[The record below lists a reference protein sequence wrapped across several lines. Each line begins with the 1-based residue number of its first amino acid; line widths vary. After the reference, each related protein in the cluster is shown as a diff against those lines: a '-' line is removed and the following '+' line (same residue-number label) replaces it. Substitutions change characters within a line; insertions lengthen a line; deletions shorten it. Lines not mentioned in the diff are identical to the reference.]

1 MKKIL
6 STLLIISSF
15 LQAQHVLSIRL
26 QDSISNAKHID
37 QKFAIRIEMQDKVDA
52 FQLHQDFILTR
63 TPVKKRAIETIKK
76 LKHKANT
83 SQENLINFLKNNSP
97 SSYNTLR
104 KYWITNQIYLE
115 GTQDLIYQIAR
126 RNDVAYVDLNID
138 KISPLE
144 EISST
149 LQHVSSGTI
158 ETGLAAINAPALW
171 NLGYTGKGLLVYDYD
186 TGICPDHPAI
196 KKRFLANRF
205 PMNQS
210 WYGYFKDFP
219 NESNSN
225 HGTHTL
231 GTMVGEGLTSGDTI
245 GVAPGAYWMACDLV
259 TSTVE
264 ELPPLENIVA
274 AYEWALDSDN
284 NSETTDDIPD
294 VINNSWR
301 WNDNP
306 DTVHCND
313 YIRDLMNIL
322 EAVGIANIFSGGNAG
337 PNNTTISAPQRIN
350 TTIVN
355 TFSVGSV
362 NANLNGNPI
371 SYFSSRGP
379 LQCPAYDSSLIIHPE
394 VVAPGHDVRSS
405 VGANSYTTKSG
416 TSMAAPHVSGAV
428 LLLKEAFP
436 DLSGTEI
443 LTALYHTA
451 SDLGDVGED
460 NTFGRGIIDCYAA
473 YIYLSQSHTAT
484 NPNITTND
492 LVFTKI
498 HEPSP
503 IIFCENTV
511 NPNFSVTN
519 NGTETIDSIIFT
531 LILNGDLIE
540 TSTWYGNLNI
550 GDTLNHALTSFSISE
565 IDSIENELQIKA
577 TVPNWDEIDVY
588 NNSMVQ
594 RFSIHKQIE
603 APFIETFESN
613 SFTTMQWKIINKD
626 GKTSWELSETNG
638 LDNSYISAKVGLFNY
653 EDIYQKDDL
662 LSPNIQLNSN
672 NNNYYLN
679 FDYAHQH
686 RNVGGRND
694 SLIVEVS
701 SDCGSTYKRV
711 FAKGGSSLTTNDTL
725 DMNFEPI
732 HSSHWEYESIQL
744 SQHINNEE
752 FIQLKFTTV
761 NGKQNNIFLDNICVA
776 TLEEFSALELYS
788 ENILLMPNPSN
799 NYIKIIWD
807 RYLEEDI
814 HIDLIDLSGRIID
827 HKKFTSTKSL
837 VDNWII
843 SELETGYYFFQ
854 FKTEHGIFTKSF
866 VKN

>member
-6 STLLIISSF
+6 FTLLLFSSF
-15 LQAQHVLSIRL
+15 IQAQHVLSSRL
-26 QDSISNAKHID
+26 QDSISNAEHID

-52 FQLHQDFILTR
+52 FQLHQDYILTQ
-63 TPVKKRAIETIKK
+63 TPVKERAIKTIKK

-83 SQENLINFLKNNSP
+83 SQENLINFLKNNAP
-97 SSYNTLR
+97 SSYNTFR

-115 GTQDLIYQIAR
+115 GTQDLIYQIAQ

-144 EISST
+144 EVSSI

-186 TGICPDHPAI
+186 TGICPEHPAI
-196 KKRFLANRF
+196 KNRFLANRF
-205 PMNQS
+205 PMDQS

-231 GTMVGEGLTSGDTI
+231 GTIVGEGLPSGDTI

-284 NSETTDDIPD
+284 DSETTDDIPD

-313 YIRDLMNIL
+313 YIRDLMNVI

-379 LQCPAYDSSLIIHPE
+379 LQCPANDSSLIIHPE

-405 VGANSYTTKSG
+405 IGPNSYSTKSG

-436 DLSGTEI
+436 DLSGAEI
-443 LTALYHTA
+443 LTALYYTA

-473 YIYLSQSHTAT
+473 YTYLSQSHTAT
-484 NPNITTND
+484 NPNISTND
-492 LVFTKI
+492 LIFTKI

-503 IIFCENTV
+503 IIFCNNTV

-531 LILNGDLIE
+531 LILNGELLE
-540 TSTWYGNLNI
+540 TSTWYGNLNV
-550 GDTLNHALTSFSISE
+550 GDTLNHALTSFTISE

-577 TVPNWDEIDVY
+577 TVPHWDEIDVY

-613 SFTTMQWKIINKD
+613 SFSTMHWKIINRD
-626 GKTSWELSETNG
+626 GEATWELSETNG

-662 LSPNIQLNSN
+662 LSPNIQLNN
-672 NNNYYLN
+672 NNSYYLN

-686 RNVGGRND
+686 RNAGGRND
-694 SLIVEVS
+694 SLIIEVS
-701 SDCGSTYKRV
+701 SDCGSNYKRV
-711 FAKGGSSLTTNDTL
+711 FAKGGSNLTTTDTL

-732 HSSHWEYESIQL
+732 YSTHWVHESIQL
-744 SQHINNEE
+744 NQYINNEE

-761 NGKQNNIFLDNICVA
+761 NGKQNNIFLDNISVA
-776 TLEEFSALELYS
+776 TQEEFSALELQS
-788 ENILLMPNPSN
+788 ENILLMPNPTNSN
-799 NYIKIIWD
+799 IKIIWD
-807 RYLEEDI
+807 GNQRQDI
-814 HIDLIDLSGRIID
+814 HIDLIDISGRIID
-827 HKKFTSTKSL
+827 RKEFTSTKSL
-837 VDNWII
+837 AVNWILT
-843 SELETGYYFFQ
+843 ELETGYYFFQ
-854 FKTEHGIFTKSF
+854 FKTVDGVFTKSF

>member
-1 MKKIL
+1 MRNIL
-6 STLLIISSF
+6 FTLLLFSSII
-15 LQAQHVLSIRL
+15 QAQHVLSSRL
-26 QDSISNAKHID
+26 QDSISNAEHID

-52 FQLHQDFILTR
+52 FQLHQDYILTQ
-63 TPVKKRAIETIKK
+63 TPVKERAIKTIKR
-76 LKHKANT
+76 LKRKAKT
-83 SQENLINFLKNNSP
+83 SQENLIDFLKYNAP

-115 GTQDLIYQIAR
+115 GTQDLIYEIGQ
-126 RNDVAYVDLNID
+126 RNDVAYIDLNID
-138 KISPLE
+138 KTSPLE
-144 EISST
+144 EISAEHQLVST
-149 LQHVSSGTI
+149 GTI
-158 ETGLAAINAPALW
+158 ETGLEAINAPALW
-171 NLGYTGKGLLVYDYD
+171 NLGYTGKGLLIYNYD
-186 TGICPDHPAI
+186 TGVCPEHPAI
-196 KKRFLANRF
+196 KNRFLANHF
-205 PMNQS
+205 PMDQS

-219 NESNSN
+219 NESNSD

-231 GTMVGEGLTSGDTI
+231 GTMIGKGLPTGDTI

-284 NSETTDDIPD
+284 DSETTDDIPD

-313 YIRDLMNIL
+313 YIRDLMNVL

-379 LQCPAYDSSLIIHPE
+379 LQCPAIDSSLTIHPE
-394 VVAPGHDVRSS
+394 VVAPGYDVRSS
-405 VGANSYTTKSG
+405 VGPNSYSTKSG

-436 DLSGTEI
+436 DLSGAEI
-443 LTALYHTA
+443 LTALYYTA
-451 SDLGDVGED
+451 SDLGDTGED

-473 YIYLSQSHTAT
+473 YTYLSQSHTAAD
-484 NPNITTND
+484 PNITTND
-492 LVFTKI
+492 LIFTKI

-503 IIFCENTV
+503 IIFCNNTV

-531 LILNGDLIE
+531 LILNDELLE
-540 TSTWYGNLNI
+540 TSTWYGSLNI
-550 GDTLNHALTSFSISE
+550 GDTLNHSLASFTISE

-577 TVPNWDEIDVY
+577 TVPNWDEIDIY

-613 SFTTMQWKIINKD
+613 SFSTMHWKIINRD
-626 GKTSWELSETNG
+626 GEATWELSETNG
-638 LDNSYISAKVGLFNY
+638 LDNSYISAKVGMFNY

-662 LSPNIQLNSN
+662 LSPNIQLNN
-672 NNNYYLN
+672 NNSYYLN
-679 FDYAHQH
+679 FDYAHHH
-686 RNVGGRND
+686 RNAGGRND

-701 SDCGSTYKRV
+701 SDCGSTYKKV
-711 FAKGGSSLTTNDTL
+711 FSKGGSSLTTTDTL

-732 HSSHWEYESIQL
+732 YSTHWKHESIQL
-744 SQHINNEE
+744 SQYINNEE

-761 NGKQNNIFLDNICVA
+761 NGKQNNLFLDNISVA
-776 TLEEFSALELYS
+776 TQEEFSALELQS
-788 ENILLMPNPSN
+788 KNILLMPNPANSN
-799 NYIKIIWD
+799 IKIIWD
-807 RYLEEDI
+807 GNQKQNI
-814 HIDLIDLSGRIID
+814 HINLIDISGRIID
-827 HKKFTSTKSL
+827 QKEFTSTKNL
-837 VDNWII
+837 AVNWIL

-854 FKTEHGIFTKSF
+854 FKTEDGDFTKSF

>member
-6 STLLIISSF
+6 FTLLLFSSF
-15 LQAQHVLSIRL
+15 LQAQHVLSSRL
-26 QDSISNAKHID
+26 QDSISNAEHID

-52 FQLHQDFILTR
+52 FQLHKEYILTQ
-63 TPVKKRAIETIKK
+63 TPIKERAIKTIKK
-76 LKHKANT
+76 LKNKTKT
-83 SQENLINFLKNNSP
+83 SQENLINFLKNNAP

-115 GTQDLIYQIAR
+115 GTKDLIYEIGQ

-144 EISST
+144 E
-149 LQHVSSGTI
+149 VSSIIQNESAGTI
-158 ETGLAAINAPALW
+158 ETGLEAINAPALW
-171 NLGYTGKGLLVYDYD
+171 SLGYTGKGLLVYDYD
-186 TGICPDHPAI
+186 TGVCPEHPAI
-196 KKRFLANRF
+196 KNRFLANRF
-205 PMNQS
+205 PMDQS

-219 NESNSN
+219 NESNSD

-231 GTMVGEGLTSGDTI
+231 GTMIGEGLPSGDTI
-245 GVAPGAYWMACDLV
+245 GVAPGAYWIACDLV

-284 NSETTDDIPD
+284 DSETTDDIPD

-313 YIRDLMNIL
+313 YIRDLMNVL

-379 LQCPAYDSSLIIHPE
+379 LQCPANDSSLIIHPE
-394 VVAPGHDVRSS
+394 VVAPGHNVRSS
-405 VGANSYTTKSG
+405 VGPNSYSTKSG

-436 DLSGTEI
+436 ELSGAEI
-443 LTALYHTA
+443 LTALYYSA

-473 YIYLSQSHTAT
+473 YTYLSQSHTAA
-484 NPNITTND
+484 NPNLPTND
-492 LVFTKI
+492 LIFTKI

-503 IIFCENTV
+503 IIFCNNTV

-531 LILNGDLIE
+531 LILNDEILE
-540 TSTWYGNLNI
+540 TSTWYGNLDV
-550 GDTLNHALTSFSISE
+550 GDTLNHSLTSFIISE
-565 IDSIENELQIKA
+565 LDSIENELQIKA
-577 TVPNWDEIDVY
+577 SVPHWDEIDIY
-588 NNSMVQ
+588 NNSMMQ
-594 RFSIHKQIE
+594 RFSIHRQVE

-613 SFTTMQWKIINKD
+613 SFSTMHWKIINSD
-626 GKTSWELSETNG
+626 DEASWELSETNG
-638 LDNSYISAKVGLFNY
+638 LDNSYISAKAALFNY
-653 EDIYQKDDL
+653 GNIYQKDKL
-662 LSPNIQLNSN
+662 LTPNIQLTN
-672 NNNYYLN
+672 NNSYYLN

-686 RNVGGRND
+686 RNVGGRKD

-701 SDCGSTYKRV
+701 SDCGLTYKRI
-711 FAKGGSSLTTNDTL
+711 FAEGGSNLSTTDTL

-732 HSSHWEYESIQL
+732 YSTHWEHKSIQL
-744 SQHINNEE
+744 NEHINNEE
-752 FIQLKFTTV
+752 FIQVKFTTV
-761 NGKQNNIFLDNICVA
+761 NGGQNNLFLDNITVA
-776 TLEEFSALELYS
+776 TQEEFSALALQS
-788 ENILLMPNPSN
+788 ENILLMPNPAN
-799 NYIKIIWD
+799 NNIKIIWNGNHKQA
-807 RYLEEDI
+807 I
-814 HIDLIDLSGRIID
+814 HIDLIDISGRIVD
-827 HKKFTSTKSL
+827 HKEFTSTKSL
-837 VDNWII
+837 DVNWGL
-843 SELETGYYFFQ
+843 SKLETGYYLFQ
-854 FKTEHGIFTKSF
+854 FKTEEGIITKNF
-866 VKN
+866 LKK

>member
-1 MKKIL
+1 
-6 STLLIISSF
+6 
-15 LQAQHVLSIRL
+15 
-26 QDSISNAKHID
+26 
-37 QKFAIRIEMQDKVDA
+37 MQDKVDA

-63 TPVKKRAIETIKK
+63 TPVKERAIKTIKK
-76 LKHKANT
+76 LKQKANT
-83 SQENLINFLKNNSP
+83 SQENLINFLKNNAP

-144 EISST
+144 EISSK

-231 GTMVGEGLTSGDTI
+231 GTIVGEGLTSGDTI

-313 YIRDLMNIL
+313 YIRDLMNII

-362 NANLNGNPI
+362 NANLYGNPI

-379 LQCPAYDSSLIIHPE
+379 LQCPANDSSLVIHPE

-436 DLSGTEI
+436 DLSGSEI
-443 LTALYHTA
+443 LTALYYTA

-473 YIYLSQSHTAT
+473 YVYLSQSHTAT
-484 NPNITTND
+484 NPNTTTND
-492 LVFTKI
+492 LIFTKI

-503 IIFCENTV
+503 IIFCNNTV
-511 NPNFSVTN
+511 NPNFSVAN

-531 LILNGDLIE
+531 LILNGELLE

-550 GDTLNHALTSFSISE
+550 GDTLNHTLTSFSISE

-603 APFIETFESN
+603 SPFIETFESN
-613 SFTTMQWKIINKD
+613 SFSIMHWKIINKD
-626 GKTSWELSETNG
+626 GKATWELSETNG

-662 LSPNIQLNSN
+662 LSPNIQLNN

-711 FAKGGSSLTTNDTL
+711 FAKGGSSLTTTDTL
-725 DMNFEPI
+725 DMNFEPTY
-732 HSSHWEYESIQL
+732 SSHWEHESIQL

-761 NGKQNNIFLDNICVA
+761 NGKQNNIFLDNISVA
-776 TLEEFSALELYS
+776 TLEEFSALELHS
-788 ENILLMPNPSN
+788 ENILLIPNPAN
-799 NYIKIIWD
+799 NNIKIMWD
-807 RYLEEDI
+807 RNQKEDI
-814 HIDLIDLSGRIID
+814 YIDLIDISGRIID
-827 HKKFTSTKSL
+827 CKKFTSTKSL

>member
-1 MKKIL
+1 MKNIL
-6 STLLIISSF
+6 FTLLLFSSII
-15 LQAQHVLSIRL
+15 QAQHVLSSRL
-26 QDSISNAKHID
+26 QDSISNAEHID

-52 FQLHQDFILTR
+52 FQLHQDYILTQ
-63 TPVKKRAIETIKK
+63 TPVKERAIKTIKR
-76 LKHKANT
+76 LKSKAKT
-83 SQENLINFLKNNSP
+83 SQENLIDFLKNNAP

-115 GTQDLIYQIAR
+115 GTQDLIYEIGQ
-126 RNDVAYVDLNID
+126 RNDVAYIDLNID
-138 KISPLE
+138 KTSPLK
-144 EISST
+144 EISSEHQ
-149 LQHVSSGTI
+149 LVSTGTI
-158 ETGLAAINAPALW
+158 ETGLEAINAPALW
-171 NLGYTGKGLLVYDYD
+171 NLGYTGRGLLVYDYD
-186 TGICPDHPAI
+186 TGVCPEHPAI
-196 KKRFLANRF
+196 KNRFLANHF
-205 PMNQS
+205 PMDQS

-219 NESNSN
+219 NESNSD

-231 GTMVGEGLTSGDTI
+231 GTMIGKGLPTGDTI

-284 NSETTDDIPD
+284 DSETTDDIPD

-313 YIRDLMNIL
+313 YIRDLMNVL

-379 LQCPAYDSSLIIHPE
+379 LQCPAIDSSLTIHPE

-405 VGANSYTTKSG
+405 VGPNSYSTKSG

-436 DLSGTEI
+436 DLSGAEI
-443 LTALYHTA
+443 LTALYYTA
-451 SDLGDVGED
+451 SDLGDTGED

-473 YIYLSQSHTAT
+473 YTYLSQSYTASD
-484 NPNITTND
+484 PNLPKND
-492 LVFTKI
+492 LIFTKI

-503 IIFCENTV
+503 IIFCNNTV

-531 LILNGDLIE
+531 LILNDELLE
-540 TSTWYGNLNI
+540 TSTWYGSLNI
-550 GDTLNHALTSFSISE
+550 GDTLNHSLASFTISE

-577 TVPNWDEIDVY
+577 TVPNWDEIDIY

-613 SFTTMQWKIINKD
+613 YFSTMHWKIINRD
-626 GKTSWELSETNG
+626 DDITWGLSETNG
-638 LDNSYISAKVGLFNY
+638 LDNSYISAKIGLFFY

-662 LSPNIQLNSN
+662 LSPNIQLNN
-672 NNNYYLN
+672 NNSYYLN

-686 RNVGGRND
+686 RNAGSRND

-711 FAKGGSSLTTNDTL
+711 FAKGGSSLTTTDTL

-732 HSSHWEYESIQL
+732 YSTHWEHESIQL
-744 SQHINNEE
+744 SQYINNEE

-761 NGKQNNIFLDNICVA
+761 NGKQNNLFLDNISVA
-776 TLEEFSALELYS
+776 TQEEFSALELQS
-788 ENILLMPNPSN
+788 KNILLMPNPANSN
-799 NYIKIIWD
+799 IKIIWD
-807 RYLEEDI
+807 GNQKQNI
-814 HIDLIDLSGRIID
+814 HINLIDISGRIID
-827 HKKFTSTKSL
+827 QKEFTSTKNL
-837 VDNWII
+837 AVNWIL

-854 FKTEHGIFTKSF
+854 FKTEDGDFTKSF

>member
-1 MKKIL
+1 MKNI
-6 STLLIISSF
+6 LLILLLFSSII
-15 LQAQHVLSIRL
+15 QAQHVLSSRL
-26 QDSISNAKHID
+26 QDSISNAEHIN
-37 QKFAIRIEMQDKVDA
+37 QKFEIRIEMQDKVDA
-52 FQLHQDFILTR
+52 FQLHTDYILTQM
-63 TPVKKRAIETIKK
+63 PVKERAIETIKK
-76 LKHKANT
+76 LKDKAKT
-83 SQENLINFLKNNSP
+83 SQENLINFIKNNAAASH
-97 SSYNTLR
+97 SSLR
-104 KYWITNQIYLE
+104 KYWVTNQIYLE
-115 GTQDLIYQIAR
+115 GTQDLIYKIGQ
-126 RNDVAYVDLNID
+126 RNDVAYIDLNID

-144 EISST
+144 EVSS
-149 LQHVSSGTI
+149 LLYNKSSGTI
-158 ETGLAAINAPALW
+158 ENGLEAINAIALW
-171 NLGYTGKGLLVYDYD
+171 NLGYTGKGLLVYNYD
-186 TGICPDHPAI
+186 TGICPEHPAI
-196 KKRFLANRF
+196 QNRFLANHF
-205 PMNQS
+205 PMDQS

-231 GTMVGEGLTSGDTI
+231 GTIVGEGLPSGDTI

-264 ELPPLENIVA
+264 ELPTLENIVA

-284 NSETTDDIPD
+284 DSETTDDIPD

-306 DTVHCND
+306 DTVNCND
-313 YIRDLMNIL
+313 YIRDLMNVL

-379 LQCPAYDSSLIIHPE
+379 LQCPANDSSLTIHPE

-405 VGANSYTTKSG
+405 VGTNSYSTKSG

-436 DLSGTEI
+436 ELSGAEI
-443 LTALYHTA
+443 LTALYYTA
-451 SDLGDVGED
+451 SDLGETGED
-460 NTFGRGIIDCYAA
+460 NTFGRGIINCFSA
-473 YIYLSQSHTAT
+473 YEHLSQSYTPT
-484 NPNITTND
+484 NPNITKND
-492 LVFTKI
+492 LIFTKI

-503 IIFCENTV
+503 IIFCNNTV
-511 NPNFSVTN
+511 NPNFSITN

-531 LILNGDLIE
+531 LILNGELLE
-540 TSTWYGNLNI
+540 TSTWYGNLNL
-550 GDTLNHALTSFSISE
+550 GDTLNHSLTSFTISE

-577 TVPNWDEIDVY
+577 MVPHWDEIDVY
-588 NNSMVQ
+588 NNSMMQ
-594 RFSIHKQIE
+594 RFSIHRQIE

-613 SFTTMQWKIINKD
+613 SFSTMHWKIINND
-626 GKTSWELSETNG
+626 YEASWELTETNG
-638 LDNSYISAKVGLFNY
+638 LDNSNISAKAALFNY
-653 EDIYQKDDL
+653 GNIYQKDIL
-662 LSPNIQLNSN
+662 LTPNIQLTNNSS
-672 NNNYYLN
+672 YYLN

-686 RNVGGRND
+686 RNVGSRKD
-694 SLIVEVS
+694 SLIIEVS

-711 FAKGGSSLTTNDTL
+711 FSKGGNSLSTTDTL

-732 HSSHWEYESIQL
+732 YSTHWKHECIQL
-744 SQHINNEE
+744 SQYINSEE

-761 NGKQNNIFLDNICVA
+761 NGGQNNIFLDNIIVA
-776 TLEEFSALELYS
+776 TQEEFSAVELQS
-788 ENILLMPNPSN
+788 ENILLMPNPTNSN
-799 NYIKIIWD
+799 IKIIWD
-807 RYLEEDI
+807 GNQRQDI
-814 HIDLIDLSGRIID
+814 HIDLIDISGRIID
-827 HKKFTSTKSL
+827 RKEFISTKSL
-837 VDNWII
+837 AVNWIL

-854 FKTEHGIFTKSF
+854 FKTENGFFTKSF

>member
-1 MKKIL
+1 MKNIL
-6 STLLIISSF
+6 FILLLFSSII
-15 LQAQHVLSIRL
+15 QAQHVLSSRL
-26 QDSISNAKHID
+26 QDSISNAEHID

-52 FQLHQDFILTR
+52 FQLHQDYILTQ
-63 TPVKKRAIETIKK
+63 TPVKERAIKTIKR
-76 LKHKANT
+76 LKSKAKT
-83 SQENLINFLKNNSP
+83 SQENLIDFLKYNAP

-115 GTQDLIYQIAR
+115 GTQDLIYEIGQ
-126 RNDVAYVDLNID
+126 RNDVAYIDLNID
-138 KISPLE
+138 KTSPLE
-144 EISST
+144 EISSEHQ
-149 LQHVSSGTI
+149 LVSTGTI
-158 ETGLAAINAPALW
+158 ETGLEAINAPALW
-171 NLGYTGKGLLVYDYD
+171 NLGYTGKGLLIYNYD
-186 TGICPDHPAI
+186 TGVCPEHPAI
-196 KKRFLANRF
+196 KNRFLANHF
-205 PMNQS
+205 PMDQS

-219 NESNSN
+219 NESNSD

-231 GTMVGEGLTSGDTI
+231 GTIIGKGLPTGDTI

-284 NSETTDDIPD
+284 DSETTEAIPD

-306 DTVHCND
+306 DTVNCND
-313 YIRDLMNIL
+313 YIRDLMNVL

-379 LQCPAYDSSLIIHPE
+379 LQCPANDSSLTIHPE

-405 VGANSYTTKSG
+405 VGPNSYSTKSG

-436 DLSGTEI
+436 DLSGAEI
-443 LTALYHTA
+443 LTALYYAA
-451 SDLGDVGED
+451 SDLGDTGED

-473 YIYLSQSHTAT
+473 YTYLSQSHTAAD
-484 NPNITTND
+484 PNIITND
-492 LVFTKI
+492 LIFTKI

-503 IIFCENTV
+503 IIFCNNTV

-531 LILNGDLIE
+531 LILNDELLE
-540 TSTWYGNLNI
+540 TSTWYGSLNI
-550 GDTLNHALTSFSISE
+550 GDTLNHSLASFTISE

-577 TVPNWDEIDVY
+577 TVPHWDEIDVY

-613 SFTTMQWKIINKD
+613 SFSTMHWKIINID
-626 GKTSWELSETNG
+626 DDITWGLSETNG
-638 LDNSYISAKVGLFNY
+638 LDNSYISAKIGLFFY

-662 LSPNIQLNSN
+662 LSPNIQLNN
-672 NNNYYLN
+672 NNSYYLN

-686 RNVGGRND
+686 RNAGSRND

-701 SDCGSTYKRV
+701 SDCGSTYKKV
-711 FAKGGSSLTTNDTL
+711 FSKGGSSLTTTDTL

-732 HSSHWEYESIQL
+732 YSTHWKHESIQL
-744 SQHINNEE
+744 SQYINNEE

-761 NGKQNNIFLDNICVA
+761 NGKQNNIFLDNISVA
-776 TLEEFSALELYS
+776 TQEEFSALELQS
-788 ENILLMPNPSN
+788 ENILLMPNPANSN
-799 NYIKIIWD
+799 IKIIWD
-807 RYLEEDI
+807 GNQKQNI
-814 HIDLIDLSGRIID
+814 HINLIDISGRIID
-827 HKKFTSTKSL
+827 QKEFTSTKNL
-837 VDNWII
+837 AINWIL

-854 FKTEHGIFTKSF
+854 FKTEDGDFTKSF

>member
-1 MKKIL
+1 MKNIL
-6 STLLIISSF
+6 FTLLLFSSF
-15 LQAQHVLSIRL
+15 LQAQHVLSNRL
-26 QDSISNAKHID
+26 QDSISNAEHID
-37 QKFAIRIEMQDKVDA
+37 QKFPIRIEMQDKVDA
-52 FQLHQDFILTR
+52 FQLHQDFILKQ
-63 TPVKKRAIETIKK
+63 TPVKERAIKTIKK

-83 SQENLINFLKNNSP
+83 SQENLINFLKNNAP
-97 SSYNTLR
+97 STYNNLR
-104 KYWITNQIYLE
+104 KYWIINQIYLE
-115 GTQDLIYQIAR
+115 STQDLIYEIGQ
-126 RNDVAYVDLNID
+126 RNDVAYIDLNID

-144 EISST
+144 EINSEHQLVNTES
-149 LQHVSSGTI
+149 I
-158 ETGLAAINAPALW
+158 ETGLEAINAPALW
-171 NLGYTGKGLLVYDYD
+171 NLGYTGRGLLVYDYD
-186 TGICPDHPAI
+186 TGVCPEHPAI
-196 KKRFLANRF
+196 KNRFLANHF
-205 PMNQS
+205 PMDQS

-219 NESNSN
+219 NESNSD

-231 GTMVGEGLTSGDTI
+231 GTMIGKGLPTGDTI

-284 NSETTDDIPD
+284 NSETTYDIPD

-313 YIRDLMNIL
+313 YIRDLMNVL

-371 SYFSSRGP
+371 SSFSSRGP
-379 LQCPAYDSSLIIHPE
+379 VQCPTNDSSLTIHPE
-394 VVAPGHDVRSS
+394 VVAPGHNVRSS
-405 VGANSYTTKSG
+405 VGPNSYSTKSG

-436 DLSGTEI
+436 DLSGAEI
-443 LTALYHTA
+443 LTALYYTA

-473 YIYLSQSHTAT
+473 YTYLSQSHTAT

-492 LVFTKI
+492 LILTKI

-503 IIFCENTV
+503 IIFCSNTV

-519 NGTETIDSIIFT
+519 NGTETLDSIIFT

-540 TSTWYGNLNI
+540 TSTWYGTLNV
-550 GDTLNHALTSFSISE
+550 GDTLNHALTSFTISE
-565 IDSIENELQIKA
+565 IDSLENELQIKA
-577 TVPNWDEIDVY
+577 TVPHWEEIDIY
-588 NNSMVQ
+588 NNSMMQ

-613 SFTTMQWKIINKD
+613 SFSTMHWKIINND
-626 GKTSWELSETNG
+626 DEASWELSESYG
-638 LDNSYISAKVGLFNY
+638 LENSYISAKAALFNY
-653 EDIYQKDDL
+653 GNIYQKDKL
-662 LSPNIQLNSN
+662 LTPNIQLNN
-672 NNNYYLN
+672 NSIYYLN

-686 RNVGGRND
+686 RNIGGRKD
-694 SLIVEVS
+694 SLIIEVS
-701 SDCGSTYKRV
+701 SDCGSTYKTV
-711 FAKGGSSLTTNDTL
+711 FREGGSSLSTTDTL
-725 DMNFEPI
+725 DMNFQPLYNT
-732 HSSHWEYESIQL
+732 HWEHKSIQL
-744 SQHINNEE
+744 NEFINNEE
-752 FIQLKFTTV
+752 FIQLKFTTI
-761 NGKQNNIFLDNICVA
+761 NGGQNNLFIDNISVA
-776 TLEEFSALELYS
+776 TQEEFSALELQS
-788 ENILLMPNPSN
+788 ENILLMPNPAKSN
-799 NYIKIIWD
+799 IKIMWD
-807 RYLEEDI
+807 GNQRQDI
-814 HIDLIDLSGRIID
+814 HIDLIDISGRIID
-827 HKKFTSTKSL
+827 RKEFTSTKKL
-837 VDNWII
+837 ALNWII

-854 FKTEHGIFTKSF
+854 FKTEDGMFTKSF

>member
-6 STLLIISSF
+6 FTLLLFSSF
-15 LQAQHVLSIRL
+15 IQAQHVLSSRL
-26 QDSISNAKHID
+26 QDSISNAEHID

-52 FQLHQDFILTR
+52 FQLHQDYILTQ
-63 TPVKKRAIETIKK
+63 TPVKERSIKTIKK

-83 SQENLINFLKNNSP
+83 SQENLINFLKNNAP
-97 SSYNTLR
+97 SSYNTFR

-115 GTQDLIYQIAR
+115 GTQDLIYQIAQ

-144 EISST
+144 EVNSI
-149 LQHVSSGTI
+149 LQHVSSETI
-158 ETGLAAINAPALW
+158 ETGLTAINAPALW

-186 TGICPDHPAI
+186 TGICPEHPAI
-196 KKRFLANRF
+196 KNRFLANRF
-205 PMNQS
+205 PMDQS

-231 GTMVGEGLTSGDTI
+231 GTMVGEGLPSGDTI

-284 NSETTDDIPD
+284 DSETTDDIPD

-313 YIRDLMNIL
+313 YIRDLMNVL

-362 NANLNGNPI
+362 NANLNENPI

-379 LQCPAYDSSLIIHPE
+379 LQCPANDSSLIIHPE

-405 VGANSYTTKSG
+405 IGPNSYSTKSG

-436 DLSGTEI
+436 DLSGAEI
-443 LTALYHTA
+443 LTALYYTA

-473 YIYLSQSHTAT
+473 YTYLSQSHTAT

-492 LVFTKI
+492 LIFTKI

-503 IIFCENTV
+503 IIFCNNTV

-531 LILNGDLIE
+531 LILNGELLE
-540 TSTWYGNLNI
+540 TSTWFGNLNV
-550 GDTLNHALTSFSISE
+550 GDTLNHALTSFTISE

-577 TVPNWDEIDVY
+577 TVPHWDEIDVY

-613 SFTTMQWKIINKD
+613 SFSTMHWKIINRD
-626 GKTSWELSETNG
+626 GEATWELSETNG

-662 LSPNIQLNSN
+662 LSPNIQLNN
-672 NNNYYLN
+672 NNSYYLN

-686 RNVGGRND
+686 RNAGGRND
-694 SLIVEVS
+694 SLIIEVS
-701 SDCGSTYKRV
+701 SDCGSNYKRV
-711 FAKGGSSLTTNDTL
+711 FAKGGSNLTTTDTL

-732 HSSHWEYESIQL
+732 FSTHWVHESIQL
-744 SQHINNEE
+744 NQYINNEE

-761 NGKQNNIFLDNICVA
+761 NGKQNNIFLDNISVA
-776 TLEEFSALELYS
+776 TQEEFSALELQS
-788 ENILLMPNPSN
+788 ENILLMPNPTNSN
-799 NYIKIIWD
+799 IKIIWD
-807 RYLEEDI
+807 GNQRQDI
-814 HIDLIDLSGRIID
+814 HIDLIDISGRIID
-827 HKKFTSTKSL
+827 RKEFTSTKSL
-837 VDNWII
+837 AVNWIL

-854 FKTEHGIFTKSF
+854 FKTEDGVLTKSF